1 MFYDAT
7 EAGEPVLAFNSFR
20 FFPARRL
27 LYEDDRPLR
36 LGSRAIDILHVLLER
51 AGETVTKDQ
60 LIARAWPNT
69 VVEEGNLRVHVAA
82 LRKTLG
88 ERHIEN
94 VVGRG
99 YCFITPV
106 VRSDAAPQPD
116 AARAQ
121 DRCFSGRIVGNSQIR
136 RGGHARL
143 QRQIG
148 EEQVG
153 RMDAFRA

>member
-7 EAGEPVLAFNSFR
+7 EASEPVLAFQSFR
-20 FFPARRL
+20 FFPARRT
-27 LYEDDRPLR
+27 LYEEDRPLR

-82 LRKTLG
+82 LRKMLG

-106 VRSDAAPQPD
+106 VRGDAAGMAP
-116 AARAQ
+116 AAASAAH
-121 DRCFSGRIVGNSQIR
+121 DLSLIHI
-136 RGGHARL
+136 
-143 QRQIG
+143 
-148 EEQVG
+148 
-153 RMDAFRA
+153 